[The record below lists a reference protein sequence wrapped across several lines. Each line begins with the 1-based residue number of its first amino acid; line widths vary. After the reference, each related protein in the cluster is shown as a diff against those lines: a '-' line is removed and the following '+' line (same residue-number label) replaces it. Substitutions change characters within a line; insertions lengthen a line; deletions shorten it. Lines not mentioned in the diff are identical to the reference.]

1 MAKALPLLLFLI
13 LILDLSEI
21 VRCLSAEGKES
32 LAKGIPGGDLEK
44 RRERLNHLK
53 ELFAKR
59 YLTSVGKEKPTSDGV
74 LEGEEVV
81 ANENTDLSVE
91 EINQREGVA
100 DYLFDG
106 DIDLTEYRTIVK
118 QALAYIS
125 GRTCLTFTES
135 DTAPNRVNV
144 ISGSGCYSKI
154 GMVGGV
160 QDLSLG
166 NGCDQ
171 MGIVSHEFMHALGS
185 WHMQMRSDRDDHL
198 IVDLTYVK
206 AGYEG
211 NFGKIEADRTNNYN
225 PFDYGS
231 VMQYAANLFTTQGYS
246 MIPRIGKYLMTPGTR
261 IVSFYD
267 IKMLN
272 DHYGCHGKPR

>member
-1 MAKALPLLLFLI
+1 M
-13 LILDLSEI
+13 
-21 VRCLSAEGKES
+21 
-32 LAKGIPGGDLEK
+32 
-44 RRERLNHLK
+44 NHLK

-59 YLTSVGKEKPTSDGV
+59 YNLTSVGKPENKEKSTSDGV
-74 LEGEEVV
+74 LAGEEVV

-106 DIDLTEYRTIVK
+106 DIDLTEEQLEMIEASLSDSNHTRRKRQMDTLLPRWENNQLFYSFGPAMTTRFRTIVK
-118 QALAYIS
+118 QALAYIA

-135 DTAPNRVNV
+135 NTAPNRVNV

-211 NFGKIEADRTNNYN
+211 NFGKICKLSSWQDSDINCSDNE
-225 PFDYGS
+225 S
-231 VMQYAANLFTTQGYS
+231 LFS
-246 MIPRIGKYLMTPGTR
+246 DLPLK
-261 IVSFYD
+261 D
-267 IKMLN
+267 IQ
-272 DHYGCHGKPR
+272 